1 MGCGIDSR
9 NRLVAEAELA
19 LAPAKAAHRFSLG
32 ERTGAPP
39 GAKARSRPNGAYR
52 NLRGPSAATGWSPV
66 GAANEGQPQVAVPRM
81 GVGPLHS
88 IGEVAE
94 GNEAMEKRGRQEG
107 ITMEQAKGRTQRWQP
122 LLPNLLRVN
131 EAARCSGQT
140 RFTALLHHVDVAA
153 LERAFRRQR
162 RTASPGVDRMTV
174 DEYEQT
180 LAGNLQRLHERVHSG
195 QYWPKPVR
203 RTYIP
208 KSDGGRRPLG
218 IPALEDKIVQGAV
231 AEVLNAVYEAD
242 FIGFSHG
249 FRPGRSP
256 HSALAA
262 LEKALMTQRV
272 NWVLDLDIRTFFD
285 TVDHGWLVRMLR
297 HRIAD
302 PRVLRL
308 IERWL
313 KAGILES
320 GRWEPVEVGTPQG
333 SGISPLLA
341 NVFLHYVVD
350 LWVHQWRRRKAAGQV
365 IVCRYADDLVIG
377 CQHEGDGTRL
387 LAELRDRLTQFG
399 LSVHEGK
406 TRLIE
411 FGRFAAAS
419 RSAAGQRRP
428 ETFSFLGFTHYCGKT
443 RSGKFV
449 VKRKTQ
455 VKRMVRKLKAIREE
469 MRQRMHA
476 PVREQHRWL
485 CRVLRGHYRYYG
497 VIFNSRALRAFQTCV
512 VKLWRKTL
520 GKRSQKG
527 HVTWAAYNRLLTV
540 FPLPEPVIH
549 QAWHR

>member
-1 MGCGIDSR
+1 LAKPQGDLSGP
-9 NRLVAEAELA
+9 AEAPFRPPTIRA
-19 LAPAKAAHRFSLG
+19 TSSRIDGRNHLG
-32 ERTGAPP
+32 T
-39 GAKARSRPNGAYR
+39 
-52 NLRGPSAATGWSPV
+52 PSDIKSDWRATSF
-66 GAANEGQPQVAVPRM
+66 R
-81 GVGPLHS
+81 
-88 IGEVAE
+88 I
-94 GNEAMEKRGRQEG
+94 RGR
-107 ITMEQAKGRTQRWQP
+107 
-122 LLPNLLRVN
+122 LPP
-131 EAARCSGQT
+131 ESA
-140 RFTALLHHVDVAA
+140 
-153 LERAFRRQR
+153 
-162 RTASPGVDRMTV
+162 
-174 DEYEQT
+174 
-180 LAGNLQRLHERVHSG
+180 
-195 QYWPKPVR
+195 
-203 RTYIP
+203 YIP

-218 IPALEDKIVQGAV
+218 IPALKDKIVQGAV

-242 FIGFSHG
+242 FMGFSYG

-285 TVDHGWLVRMLR
+285 TVDHGWLGRMLR

-308 IERWL
+308 LERWL

-320 GRWEPVEVGTPQG
+320 GRWEPVEIGTPQG

-377 CQHEGDGTRL
+377 CQHAGDGKKLLTALRARL
-387 LAELRDRLTQFG
+387 AQFG

-419 RSAAGQRRP
+419 RSAAGLRRP

-455 VKRMVRKLKAIREE
+455 VKRMVRKLKEIREE
-469 MRQRMHA
+469 MQRRMHA
-476 PVREQHRWL
+476 PVRES
-485 CRVLRGHYRYYG
+485 RVRQVQQFGHSGWGG
-497 VIFNSRALRAFQTCV
+497 VV
-512 VKLWRKTL
+512 
-520 GKRSQKG
+520 G
-527 HVTWAAYNRLLTV
+527 
-540 FPLPEPVIH
+540 
-549 QAWHR
+549 